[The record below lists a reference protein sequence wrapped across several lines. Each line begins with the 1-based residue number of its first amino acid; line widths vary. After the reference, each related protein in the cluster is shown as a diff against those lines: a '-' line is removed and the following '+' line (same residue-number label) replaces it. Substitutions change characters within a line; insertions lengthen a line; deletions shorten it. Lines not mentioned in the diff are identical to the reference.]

1 VGWKPGHYLLLAVSL
16 YALVVTFAF
25 SLRGRQVAALRQEA
39 MAYRERAAW
48 APEGYMLPLP
58 GACLPSLPENL
69 PGAPRPYRK
78 GVSAGFVFRQGDAC
92 VPVVRGMG
100 VVAAFGG
107 EVVKVDP
114 DFQELSE
121 EAWQALLERVREGA
135 SPEEMDILRG
145 LEVHVRHPDGRTTV
159 YAHLQAP
166 YPGLKVGSRVHRRDP
181 IGYVGNTGLRGGASR
196 LLFEVWEGEPDRSAF
211 LFQGLEGEELLRRA
225 RAFFGLP

>member
-1 VGWKPGHYLLLAVSL
+1 MGWKPGHYLLLAVSL

-166 YPGLKVGSRVHRRDP
+166 YPGLKVGSRVHRGDP

-196 LLFEVWEGEPDRSAF
+196 LLFEVWEGE
-211 LFQGLEGEELLRRA
+211 ELLRRA